1 MPETPI
7 YGFSYETPQS
17 KPGITLTGDIDG
29 SSPILAEQ
37 VENVAAAFD
46 SRLTA
51 VETSGYRYLTT
62 VLFTANGT
70 FTKGSYSGFR
80 ALRARG
86 VGGGGQCGG
95 VAATGVGQAA
105 EGGAGGGSG
114 YAESFL
120 VDASVPSSIT
130 VTIGAGG
137 SSGGAGAN
145 GPDGGTTTF
154 GAILSITG
162 GGGGIAM
169 AGTTG
174 NLVAGGG
181 GSGRGAGGNSFNIA
195 QPVQGQTN
203 DVKLEQENG
212 MLHVKCD
219 VHRWMTEYVGVVEH
233 PYFAVSDAN
242 GAFTIRGVPPGD
254 HTVVAWHE
262 KLGSIEQK
270 VGVKGGATAP
280 VELTYPAAKL

>member
-7 YGFSYETPQS
+7 YGFSFETPQS

-62 VLFTANGT
+62 VTYTANGT

-80 ALRARG
+80 ALRVRG
-86 VGGGGQCGG
+86 IGGGGQCGG
-95 VAATGVGQAA
+95 VAATGVGQSA

-114 YAESFL
+114 YAESFIL
-120 VDASVPSSIT
+120 DAAVPASVT

-145 GPDGGTTTF
+145 GATGGTTTF
-154 GAILSITG
+154 GALLSISG

-169 AGTTG
+169 AGTAG

-181 GSGRGAGGNSFNIA
+181 GSGVGSGGNIFNLTGAAGNSGVCVSGFPIRVNVGGGAPFLGGGAASASLTTPGQAGLIYGAGG
-195 QPVQGQTN
+195 GGT
-203 DVKLEQENG
+203 
-212 MLHVKCD
+212 
-219 VHRWMTEYVGVVEH
+219 R
-233 PYFAVSDAN
+233 N
-242 GAFTIRGVPPGD
+242 GASQ
-254 HTVVAWHE
+254 AA
-262 KLGSIEQK
+262 QA
-270 VGVKGGATAP
+270 GAAGLAGI
-280 VELTYPAAKL
+280 VIVDVFV

>member
-7 YGFSYETPQS
+7 YGLSFETPQS

-46 SRLTA
+46 SRLTSI
-51 VETSGYRYLTT
+51 ETNGYRYLTT
-62 VLFTANGT
+62 VVYTANGT

-80 ALRARG
+80 ALRVRG

-95 VAATGVGQAA
+95 CAATGVGESN

-114 YAESFL
+114 YSESFL
-120 VDASVPSSIT
+120 TDASVPSSIT

-137 SSGGAGAN
+137 SSGAAGAN
-145 GPDGGTTTF
+145 GQDGGTTTF

-169 AGTTG
+169 AATTG

-181 GSGRGAGGNSFNIA
+181 NSGAGSGGNIFNLLGSLGKAGITVAGFPIRSNVGGSSPFFGGSAISNSSSTPGQVGLVYGAGGGGTRNNPSQA
-195 QPVQGQTN
+195 ARAGAAG
-203 DVKLEQENG
+203 LA
-212 MLHVKCD
+212 
-219 VHRWMTEYVGVVEH
+219 GVVIVDV
-233 PYFAVSDAN
+233 FV
-242 GAFTIRGVPPGD
+242 
-254 HTVVAWHE
+254 
-262 KLGSIEQK
+262 
-270 VGVKGGATAP
+270 
-280 VELTYPAAKL
+280 

>member
-145 GPDGGTTTF
+145 GQDGGTTTF

-181 GSGRGAGGNSFNIA
+181 GSGLGAGGNIFNIFGSGGGSGVCVGGF
-195 QPVQGQTN
+195 PVRANVGGGVPFLGGAARSASATTPGQAGLIFGAGGGGT
-203 DVKLEQENG
+203 
-212 MLHVKCD
+212 
-219 VHRWMTEYVGVVEH
+219 R
-233 PYFAVSDAN
+233 N
-242 GAFTIRGVPPGD
+242 GASQ
-254 HTVVAWHE
+254 AA
-262 KLGSIEQK
+262 QA
-270 VGVKGGATAP
+270 GAAG
-280 VELTYPAAKL
+280 AAGIVLVDVFV

>member
-7 YGFSYETPQS
+7 YGLSFETPQS

-37 VENVAAAFD
+37 VEAVAAAFD

-62 VLFTANGT
+62 VTYIANSA

-80 ALRARG
+80 AIRVRG
-86 VGGGGQCGG
+86 TGGGGQCGG
-95 VAATGVGQAA
+95 VTATGVGESN

-114 YAESFL
+114 YAESFIL
-120 VDASVPSSIT
+120 DAALAASET

-137 SSGGAGAN
+137 SSGAAGAN
-145 GPDGGTTTF
+145 GQDGGTTSF
-154 GAILSITG
+154 GAHLSITG

-181 GSGRGAGGNSFNIA
+181 GSGTGAGGTVFNLFGSAGISG
-195 QPVQGQTN
+195 V
-203 DVKLEQENG
+203 
-212 MLHVKCD
+212 C
-219 VHRWMTEYVGVVEH
+219 VGGF
-233 PYFAVSDAN
+233 PIRAN
-242 GAFTIRGVPPGD
+242 V
-254 HTVVAWHE
+254 
-262 KLGSIEQK
+262 
-270 VGVKGGATAP
+270 GGAAP
-280 VELTYPAAKL
+280 FFGGGAASASASTPGQAGLVFGAGGGGTRNNPSQAARAGAAGAGGIIIVDVFV